1 LVVDEYCGMIIVSDE
16 FFDCAKLTNP
26 SKFNSLPNI
35 TDTTKTINNIKNNIN
50 GDILKDIIYKSIKYT
65 RKIYGKII
73 KN

>member
-1 LVVDEYCGMIIVSDE
+1 LVDEYCGMIIVSDE

-26 SKFNSLPNI
+26 SKFNNLPNI